1 MMVKFVR
8 SEQYGVFRVPSNGIV
23 TIWQPLDSDDMHDQV
38 NEDKLREVFENIQS
52 EYARPSNGS

>member
-38 NEDKLREVFENIQS
+38 NEDKLREIFENIQS
-52 EYARPSNGS
+52 E